1 MQRLVAAV
9 LAVTCVLASTP
20 GFARSPASAFGHGTG
35 GFARRSNR
43 IFAQPAPRIRGMRNR
58 IPTPL
63 PPPAEAPIINGPISQ
78 PAFQGMTGIGQ

>member
-1 MQRLVAAV
+1 MMQRLLAAV
-9 LAVTCVLASTP
+9 LAVTCVVASTP
-20 GFARSPASAFGHGTG
+20 AFARSSASAFGHGTG

-43 IFAQPAPRIRGMRNR
+43 IFAPAPRIRGMRNR
-58 IPTPL
+58 IPAPL